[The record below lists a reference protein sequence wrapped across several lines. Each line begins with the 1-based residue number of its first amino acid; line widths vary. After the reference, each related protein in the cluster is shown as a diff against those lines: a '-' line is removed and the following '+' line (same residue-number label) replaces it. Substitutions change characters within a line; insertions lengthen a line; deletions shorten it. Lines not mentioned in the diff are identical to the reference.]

1 MLNVRLDDDTE
12 SKLIKYAEDHDLSKS
27 SVVSEALSVYLS
39 KKDLDQS
46 PFHLGEDLF
55 GADAS
60 HQTNRSQSYKSIL
73 KQKLNEKHPH

>member
-12 SKLIKYAEDHDLSKS
+12 SKLLKYAEDHEMSKS

-46 PFHLGEDLF
+46 PFALGEDLF

-60 HQTNRSQSYKSIL
+60 NQTNSSQSYKSKL
-73 KQKLNEKHPH
+73 KHKLNEKHTH